1 MTLDTPSL
9 KRLQELEDQLS
20 SLKKERDQL
29 KKELTNERQV
39 VIDENQELIDE
50 INAALKP
57 HQLSIVIDDALGI
70 CLMKEQYVNARSLT
84 LSLEPSGLKQ
94 ALDIIERHVK
104 FIIAIDDKFPL
115 YRHCSSFMLDLS
127 HDLLKFTLLRDK
139 NSKVHFTYDTASE
152 TVSAYAITT
161 YQHGCF
167 VKSIDNVTLQI
178 CTTNLD
184 TVNYTLKSQTYTET
198 LDRIKNLYDQVVSDM
213 SKAEAQLAF

>member
-20 SLKKERDQL
+20 SLKQEREQL

-57 HQLSIVIDDALGI
+57 YQLSIVIDYQLGI
-70 CLMKEQYVNARSLT
+70 CLMTEKHADTRILT
-84 LSLEPSGLKQ
+84 RSLEPSGLKQ
-94 ALDIIERHVK
+94 ALDIIERHIK

-115 YRHCSSFMLDLS
+115 HRYYSLFTLDLS
-127 HDLLKFTLLRDK
+127 HDLLKFTLLRDEDR
-139 NSKVHFTYDTASE
+139 KVHFTYDSGSE
-152 TVSAYAITT
+152 TVSAYAIST
-161 YQHGCF
+161 YKRGCF
-167 VKSIDNVTLQI
+167 VKSIGNVTLQI

-198 LDRIKNLYDQVVSDM
+198 LDRIKNLYDQVVNDM
-213 SKAEAQLAF
+213 SKAEARLSI

>member
-20 SLKKERDQL
+20 SLKQEREQL

-57 HQLSIVIDDALGI
+57 YQLSIVIDDQLGI
-70 CLMKEQYVNARSLT
+70 CLMAEKHADTRILT
-84 LSLEPSGLKQ
+84 RSLEPSGLKQ
-94 ALDIIERHVK
+94 ALDIIERHIK

-115 YRHCSSFMLDLS
+115 HRYYSLFTLDLS
-127 HDLLKFTLLRDK
+127 HDLLKFTLLRGEDR
-139 NSKVHFTYDTASE
+139 KVHFTYDSGSE

-161 YQHGCF
+161 YKRGCF
-167 VKSIDNVTLQI
+167 VKSIGNVTLQI

-213 SKAEAQLAF
+213 SKAEAQLSF